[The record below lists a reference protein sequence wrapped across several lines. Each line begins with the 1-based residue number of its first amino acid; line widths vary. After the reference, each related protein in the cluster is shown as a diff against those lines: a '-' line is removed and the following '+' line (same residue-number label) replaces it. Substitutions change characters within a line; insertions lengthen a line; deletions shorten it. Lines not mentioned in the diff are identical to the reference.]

1 MELCR
6 IEDDGFHLFVRA
18 RVNGM
23 PARLLVDTG
32 ASRTVFDL
40 ERVQHFLPE
49 EAPIEKLD
57 KLSAGL
63 GTNSMESHS
72 LVLQKLKIGEISLK
86 KFPVVAIDMKH
97 VNDSYGMLGMEPVD
111 GVLGS
116 DLLLRCRAVIDY
128 SRLRLTLRYGRK
140 K

>member
-1 MELCR
+1 
-6 IEDDGFHLFVRA
+6 
-18 RVNGM
+18 M

-40 ERVQHFLPE
+40 ERVRNFLPE
-49 EAPIEKLD
+49 EALIEKLD

-63 GTNSMESHS
+63 GTNTMESHA
-72 LVLQKLKIGEISLK
+72 LVLRKLKIGEFSLK

-97 VNDSYGMLGMEPVD
+97 VNESYGMLGMEPVD

-116 DLLLRCRAVIDY
+116 DLLQRYGAVIDY
-128 SRLRLTLRYGRK
+128 TRNRMTLRHKRK